1 MHMCCKFTAL
11 PLFLALAASLSA
23 AATPLDLHPSP
34 QLSTSALSAN
44 ASAPLVTNHTTGVS
58 YLGTSAHGVDEFQNI
73 PFGHAARFA
82 PPAAHVPAAH
92 TTVDATGPGAACPQ
106 PRVPT
111 PGIPLFSNVT
121 RMAEDCLNL
130 RIARPA
136 GTRAGAALPV
146 MVWIY
151 GGGDF
156 IGQIYDQSYTPAGL
170 VLTALANEQPVIYVA
185 VNYRVNIFGFAS
197 SDALRDARSLNAGLR
212 DQRLGIEWV
221 RDNIAAFGGD
231 PANITLFGESDG
243 GTGVG
248 LQLTAYGGT
257 QGVAFRR
264 AIMQSGSP
272 AADQGVSG
280 NVSTANTAAV
290 AQSVNC
296 TGADALAC
304 LRALPMETLLKATI
318 AWAYAVAPPFGF
330 STFFGVV
337 DGDFIPEAPSVLVKT
352 GQFAR
357 DVSVIVGWNADDS
370 SFFTSPT
377 ISTDADVAASLNQFP
392 ALKNS
397 TIARI
402 LDMYPVAEFAGAVM
416 PNDIVTAQYYRAS
429 RILRDL
435 TVTCVAVDLAFH
447 VAQYAE
453 RGATA
458 RLYDLNQTALST
470 LYVADAMPYLGVSH
484 FSDIPYIFD
493 EVDFFPGSTAAD
505 QALARAMAGSWAAF
519 AANGDP
525 AHVKAANGTT
535 LGEWPVA
542 FGGGA
547 KGDAPTEFVVNVIGG
562 PAAGPD
568 TVTAQNGTGS
578 LAAEKLAVRCAY
590 LNTLYDEL
598 QT

>member
-1 MHMCCKFTAL
+1 MPMRFPAL
-11 PLFLALAASLSA
+11 PLVLALAVPLSA
-23 AATPLDLHPSP
+23 AATPLHL
-34 QLSTSALSAN
+34 QALLAN
-44 ASAPLVTNHTTGVS
+44 TSAPLVTNHTTGVS

-73 PFGHAARFA
+73 PFGQATRFA
-82 PPAAHVPAAH
+82 PPIAHVPAAN
-92 TTVDATGPGAACPQ
+92 TTINATGPGAACPQ
-106 PRVPT
+106 PFVPT

-121 RMAEDCLNL
+121 RMSEDCLNL

-136 GTRAGAALPV
+136 GTPADAALPV

-170 VLTALANEQPVIYVA
+170 VLTALANEQPILYVA

-231 PANITLFGESDG
+231 PEHITLFGESDG

-248 LQLTAYGGT
+248 LQLTAYGGK
-257 QGVAFRR
+257 QGVSFRR
-264 AIMQSGSP
+264 AIMQSGSA

-280 NVSTANTAAV
+280 NVSAVNTAAV
-290 AQSVNC
+290 AASVGC
-296 TGADALAC
+296 AGPGADVLAC
-304 LRALPMETLLKATI
+304 LRALPMETLLNATI
-318 AWAYAVAPPFGF
+318 ARAYAVAPPFGF

-337 DGDFIPEAPSVLVKT
+337 DGDFIPAAPSVLVKT

-370 SFFTSPT
+370 SFFTSPA

-397 TIARI
+397 SIAHI
-402 LDMYPVAEFAGAVM
+402 LDMYPVAEFAGAVL
-416 PNDIVTAQYYRAS
+416 PNDTVTAQYYRAS

-447 VAQYAE
+447 VTKYAE

-458 RLYDLNQTALST
+458 RLYDLNQTALAT

-493 EVDFFPGSTAAD
+493 EVDFFPGATAAD
-505 QALARAMAGSWAAF
+505 AALARAMAGSWAAF

-525 AHVKAANGTT
+525 ARVKAANGTT

-562 PAAGPD
+562 PSAGPS

>member
-1 MHMCCKFTAL
+1 MPMRFPAL

-23 AATPLDLHPSP
+23 VATPLH
-34 QLSTSALSAN
+34 LSTSALSAN

-58 YLGTSAHGVDEFQNI
+58 YRGTSAHGVDEFQNI
-73 PFGHAARFA
+73 PFGASTAGARRFA
-82 PPAAHVPAAH
+82 PPVAHVPAAH
-92 TTVDATGPGAACPQ
+92 ATVDATRPGAACPQ
-106 PRVPT
+106 PYVPA

-121 RMAEDCLNL
+121 RMSEDCLNL

-136 GTRAGAALPV
+136 GTKADAALPV

-170 VLTALANEQPVIYVA
+170 VLTALANAQPIIYVA
-185 VNYRVNIFGFAS
+185 VNYRLNIFGFAS
-197 SDALRDARSLNAGLR
+197 SDALKDARSLNAGLR
-212 DQRLGIEWV
+212 DQRLGIAWV

-231 PANITLFGESDG
+231 PENITLFGESDG

-248 LQLTAYGGT
+248 LQLTAYGGK

-304 LRALPMETLLKATI
+304 LRALPMETLLNATI
-318 AWAYAVAPPFGF
+318 ARAYAAVPPFGF
-330 STFFGVV
+330 DTFIGVV
-337 DGDFIPEAPSVLVKT
+337 DGDFIPSAPSVLVKT

-377 ISTDADVAASLNQFP
+377 ISTDADVAAALHQLA

-402 LDMYPVAEFAGAVM
+402 LDMYPVAEFTGDVL
-416 PNDIVTAQYYRAS
+416 PNDTVTAQYYRAS
-429 RILRDL
+429 RIQRDL
-435 TVTCVAVDLAFH
+435 TFTCPGVDFAFH
-447 VAQYAE
+447 VAKYAE
-453 RGATA
+453 HGATA
-458 RLYDLNQTALST
+458 RLYALNQTALAAV
-470 LYVADAMPYLGVSH
+470 YAADGTAYLGVSH
-484 FSDIPYIFD
+484 FSDISYVFD
-493 EVDFFPGSTAAD
+493 AVDAYPGSTAAD
-505 QALARAMAGSWAAF
+505 AALARAMAGSWAAF

-562 PAAGPD
+562 PSAGPD
-568 TVTAQNGTGS
+568 TVTAHNGTDP
-578 LAAEKLAVRCAY
+578 LANEKLAVRCAY
-590 LNTLYDEL
+590 LNTLYDQL

>member
-1 MHMCCKFTAL
+1 MPMRFPAL

-23 AATPLDLHPSP
+23 VATPLH
-34 QLSTSALSAN
+34 LSTSALSAN

-58 YLGTSAHGVDEFQNI
+58 YRGTSAHGVDEFQNI
-73 PFGHAARFA
+73 PFGASTAGARRFA
-82 PPAAHVPAAH
+82 PPVAHVPAAH
-92 TTVDATGPGAACPQ
+92 ATVDATRPGAACPQ
-106 PRVPT
+106 PYVPA

-121 RMAEDCLNL
+121 RMSEDCLNL

-136 GTRAGAALPV
+136 GTKADAALPV

-151 GGGDF
+151 GVSPPLAHH
-156 IGQIYDQSYTPAGL
+156 QAA
-170 VLTALANEQPVIYVA
+170 LTRALAV
-185 VNYRVNIFGFAS
+185 FGFAS
-197 SDALRDARSLNAGLR
+197 TDALKDARSLNAGLR

-248 LQLTAYGGT
+248 LQLTAYGGA

-280 NVSTANTAAV
+280 NISTANTAAV

-304 LRALPMETLLKATI
+304 LRALPMETLLNATI
-318 AWAYAVAPPFGF
+318 ARAYAAVPPFGF
-330 STFFGVV
+330 DTFIGVV
-337 DGDFIPEAPSVLVKT
+337 DGDFIPEPPSVLVKT

-377 ISTDADVAASLNQFP
+377 ISTDADVAAALHQLA

-402 LDMYPVAEFAGAVM
+402 LDMYPVAEFTGAVL
-416 PNDIVTAQYYRAS
+416 PNDTVTAQYYRAS
-429 RILRDL
+429 RIQRDL
-435 TVTCVAVDLAFH
+435 TFTCPGVDFAFH
-447 VAQYAE
+447 VAKYAE

-458 RLYDLNQTALST
+458 RLYDLNQTALAAV
-470 LYVADAMPYLGVSH
+470 YAADGTSYLGVSH
-484 FSDIPYIFD
+484 FSDISYIFD
-493 EVDFFPGSTAAD
+493 AVDAYPGSTAAD
-505 QALARAMAGSWAAF
+505 AALARAMAGSWAAF
-519 AANGDP
+519 AAHGDP

-547 KGDAPTEFVVNVIGG
+547 KGDAPSEFVVNVIGG
-562 PAAGPD
+562 PSAGPD
-568 TVTAQNGTGS
+568 TVTAHNGTDP

-590 LNTLYDEL
+590 LNTLYDQL